1 MFNGKKLAQL
11 RKQRNLS
18 QEQLAKKINV
28 SLSSVAMY
36 ETNKRQPDDETK
48 KAISQLFGVSIDYL
62 LDNEVNKEFKEQT
75 EENQELLKNI
85 SEELQD
91 PTMKALYSKA
101 SELKN
106 DRDRKMVLNVIKG
119 FMDDVDNNEQ

>member
-75 EENQELLKNI
+75 EDNQELLKNI
-85 SEELQD
+85 SDDLQD
-91 PTMKALYSKA
+91 PTMKILYKKT

-106 DRDRKMVLNVIKG
+106 DKDRQIVLNIINS
-119 FMDDVDNNEQ
+119 FIEEVDNK

>member
-1 MFNGKKLAQL
+1 MIGNNIRILRQKNNLTQKQLADKLNISLQSVAHYEANRRNPDPYMLQRIAQL
-11 RKQRNLS
+11 F
-18 QEQLAKKINV
+18 NV
-28 SLSSVAMY
+28 S
-36 ETNKRQPDDETK
+36 T
-48 KAISQLFGVSIDYL
+48 DYL
-62 LDNEVNKEFKEQT
+62 LDNKISEEFREQT

-85 SEELQD
+85 SNNLDD

-119 FMDDVDNNEQ
+119 FMDDVDNNG

>member
-1 MFNGKKLAQL
+1 MLGNKIREL
-11 RKQRNLS
+11 RKKANLT
-18 QEQLAKKINV
+18 QKQLADKLGI
-28 SLSSVAMY
+28 SEQSVAHY
-36 ETNKRQPDDETK
+36 ESNRRSPDPYMLRK
-48 KAISQLFGVSIDYL
+48 IASLFDTSIDFL
-62 LDNEVNKEFKEQT
+62 LGNEPSAKFKEQT
-75 EENQELLKNI
+75 EDNQELLKSI
-85 SEELQD
+85 SDDLQD